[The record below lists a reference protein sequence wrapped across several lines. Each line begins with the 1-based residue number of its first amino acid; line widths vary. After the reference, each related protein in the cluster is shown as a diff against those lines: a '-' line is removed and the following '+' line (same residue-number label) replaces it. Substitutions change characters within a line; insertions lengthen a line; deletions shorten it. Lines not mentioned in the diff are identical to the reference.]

1 LNKIKRINEKKNNK
15 YYVKHNILYNN
26 NINFSKYIMKDK
38 IVKEVLDKY
47 KYRSN
52 AGVEK
57 YGVTL
62 ERGDLN
68 LIEWLNH
75 LQEELMDATLY
86 IQKLKSELEQSPNF
100 PDGHIITKESWDN
113 ADKITQDGFVYV
125 KFNDLTFYK

>member
-1 LNKIKRINEKKNNK
+1 
-15 YYVKHNILYNN
+15 
-26 NINFSKYIMKDK
+26 MKDK
-38 IVKEVLDKY
+38 IVKEVLDKF
-47 KYRSN
+47 KERSD
-52 AGVEK
+52 AGINK

-68 LIEWLNH
+68 YIEWLNH

-86 IQKLKSELEQSPNF
+86 IQKLKSELEQNPNF

-113 ADKITQDGFVYV
+113 ADKITQEGFVYV

>member
-1 LNKIKRINEKKNNK
+1 MFIYNGISNSINSNSN
-15 YYVKHNILYNN
+15 
-26 NINFSKYIMKDK
+26 SIMKDK
-38 IVKEVLDKY
+38 IVKEVVDKF
-47 KYRSN
+47 KYRSDI
-52 AGVEK
+52 GVEK

-68 LIEWLNH
+68 YIEWLSH